1 MFAED
6 TAVLHMYILLLW
18 LFECESGSCGGGAL
32 ASEHVVYR
40 QWDALEKE
48 EGWGGGVRWHQRAVT
63 SACTEQTVGGSTLS
77 HQADPSHFGG
87 SKHTL

>member
-18 LFECESGSCGGGAL
+18 LFEYEESGSCGGGAL

-48 EGWGGGVRWHQRAVT
+48 EVGGEVRWHQRAVT
-63 SACTEQTVGGSTLS
+63 SAGTEQTVGGSTLS
-77 HQADPSHFGG
+77 RRADPSHFGG